1 MYFKAQ
7 YVIQGVMVPNDIILD
22 FELKEPYHIK
32 IQIKNPPKED
42 IELYSNKAISFCDV
56 FTSREITKEFM
67 EVFKSINA
75 QFTKSDTEPVNIDQ
89 ILVPENY
96 VNYLNTIRQ
105 NLMDAAINLIGLLRW
120 TNNFLGPHNPF
131 SSRGDYWS
139 IDNIQWN
146 PFPAK
151 FTVFIIQEGHSLHI
165 HSKGKDIILDFLNK
179 GITEP
184 IYHELFREAWDLRVS
199 NPRSSIIIG
208 VASFEVGVKTVISTL
223 IPETKWLME
232 SIIAPP
238 IDKILTEYFPK
249 LPVIKKINDKSEIPT
264 SIIDT
269 ARKMNGIRNKQV
281 HVGLKPPDSKKI
293 ESMLQDV
300 QDLLLLLDYYCGFD
314 FALSFVRPEKLREI
328 GQICQQKTRKEN
340 KY

>member
-1 MYFKAQ
+1 MYFKVQ
-7 YVIQGVMVPNDIILD
+7 YVLQGVMVPNDTILE
-22 FELKEPYHIK
+22 FELKEPYPIK

-42 IELYSNKAISFCDV
+42 LELYSNKAISFCDV
-56 FTSREITKEFM
+56 FASCEIAEELM

-75 QFTKSDTEPVNIDQ
+75 QYTKSETEPVDSDQ

-105 NLMDAAINLIGLLRW
+105 NLIDAARNLIGLLRW
-120 TNNFLGPHNPF
+120 TNNVLGPHNPF
-131 SSRGDYWS
+131 SSKIDYWS

-151 FTVFIIQEGHSLHI
+151 FTVFIIQDGHSLRI
-165 HSKGKDIILDFLNK
+165 HSKGKDFLLDLLNK

-184 IYHELFREAWDLRVS
+184 IYHELFREAWALRAS

-208 VASFEVGVKTVISTL
+208 VASFEVGVKTAISTL

-249 LPVIKKINDKSEIPT
+249 LPVIKKINDKSEIPS
-264 SIIDT
+264 SIIET
-269 ARKMNGIRNKQV
+269 VKKMNGIRNKQV

-300 QDLLLLLDYYCGFD
+300 QDLLLLLDYYCGFE
-314 FALSFVRPEKLREI
+314 FALSFVRPEKL
-328 GQICQQKTRKEN
+328 KELE
-340 KY
+340 KPHK